1 MDSNVIQGM
10 FVTMLCII
18 SSSNYDV
25 VKNFTVKTNKTNQ
38 QIKGMKNCCNNA
50 LTTLQ
55 QTS

>member
-25 VKNFTVKTNKTNQ
+25 VKNFTVKTNKTN
-38 QIKGMKNCCNNA
+38 
-50 LTTLQ
+50 
-55 QTS
+55 